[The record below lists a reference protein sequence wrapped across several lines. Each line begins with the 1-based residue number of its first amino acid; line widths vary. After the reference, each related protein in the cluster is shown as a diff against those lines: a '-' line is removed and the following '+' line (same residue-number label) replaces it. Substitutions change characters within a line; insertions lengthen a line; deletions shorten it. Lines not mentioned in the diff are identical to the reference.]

1 MKYLS
6 KYKLFESASDIEKRR
21 HKWLISKKHDIID
34 CSHDLTDMPYNFRHC
49 GRPDVEQGERISDVL
64 FYNTIDKDNQYKR
77 ANTKDVYYKNNFF
90 KGDNYN
96 RGSFEIRYTGE
107 ILGKHIEEIHRGY
120 VFGKWDNGFEYRND
134 RDSYRPNKIIN
145 EILPNLEDTIVK
157 LKNVVFKRGEYNIY
171 FMINMYGVERGTCIY
186 IRVIFKP
193 IEGTGYP
200 FLTI

>member
-6 KYKLFESASDIEKRR
+6 KFESTSDIEKRR

-49 GRPDVEQGERISDVL
+49 GRPEQGERVSDIL
-64 FYNTIDKDNQYKR
+64 HYNTIAKDEEHKR
-77 ANTKDVYYKNNFF
+77 SNIYHQNNFF

-96 RGSFEIRYTGE
+96 KGSYEIRYTGE
-107 ILGKHIEEIHRGY
+107 ILDKHIERYHSGF

-134 RDSYRPNKIIN
+134 KDSYRPNKIIN
-145 EILPNLEDTIVK
+145 DILPNLEDTIVK
-157 LKNVVFKRGEYNIY
+157 LKNVVFKRGQYNIY

-186 IRVIFKP
+186 IRISFKP
-193 IEGTGYP
+193 IGD
-200 FLTI
+200 